1 SLFVSSP
8 EVSNGICSS
17 KDIRNNVTNLRSL
30 ENCTVIEGHLKIIL
44 MFKTKPE
51 DFRGV
56 SYPKLTV
63 VTDFLLLFRVYGMES
78 LKDLFPNLT
87 VIRGNNL
94 FFNYALV
101 FFEMLQLRDIGLH
114 SLMNITRGAVRIEKN
129 PDLCYL
135 STLDWSKILDTVED
149 NYIVSNKNDRECGD
163 VCPGA
168 LAKGKATC
176 QQTTINGNFNERCWT
191 HKHCQRSKTLVCP
204 TSCKHRACTR
214 DHQCCHE
221 QCLGGCSE
229 PHNSSSCVACKNLQ
243 HQEACVDRCPQ
254 GYYTYRGWRCVPF
267 SFCQDL
273 HNKCQQSKNSDCQQ
287 FVIHNGACIPECPSG
302 YTTVNSSTLVC
313 TPCAGLCPKVCMGLK
328 MVDSVTAAQALRGCT
343 VLNGSMDINLR
354 GGNNIA
360 AELEANLGQL
370 EEITGFLKVRRSYAL
385 VSLSFLRNLRV
396 IRGDTLM
403 DGGYSFYAHDNQNLR
418 QLWDW
423 TQHNLSIL
431 QGRMFFQLNAKL
443 CMSEIRKMEE
453 VTGTRDRHTKN
464 NIVSKTNGD
473 QASCKNRT
481 LRFTQVRATHD
492 KIMIKWE
499 PFWPPDFRDLLGF
512 MVFYKEAPYPNV
524 TEFDGQDACGSNWVI
539 IDLDPQPGQQR
550 ETHNRS
556 QPWTQYAIM
565 VKTQLSASDEH
576 QVLGAKS
583 KITYVRTD
591 ATKPSVPL
599 DPISSSNSSSQIL
612 LKWKPPTDPNGNITH
627 YLVYCQQQP
636 EASELY
642 KFDYC
647 QKGMKLPSRVPTQV
661 DSDEEAKW
669 NQTED
674 EGQGGRCCACPKTE
688 KQLKKEAE
696 DSEYRKTFE
705 NYIHNE
711 VFLSTRQR
719 RSAMGVANETQPAFV
734 TKPPTLPEGYSTSGP
749 DDDEDGAESTKIQL
763 TVFSKEST
771 VISGLRHFTSYQI
784 DVLAC
789 NHPTNPS
796 RCSMA
801 AFVSARTMPEDKADD
816 IVGPISYDV
825 SEYSVQIKWL
835 EPKAPNGMII
845 LYEVNYK
852 RLGDT
857 EELHHCVSR
866 KMYQQSE
873 GCRLRVV
880 HPGNYTVRIRA
891 TSLAGNGSWTDPT
904 HFYVQDLRKRH
915 TPQTGLNTVQMHCT
929 TPPHAL
935 TLNSTSL
942 FFPPRQTQG
951 PSGPLYTSSN
961 PEYLSAADMYEPDD
975 WEVGRDK
982 INILRELGQGSFGM
996 VYEGIAK
1003 DIVKG
1008 EPETHVAVKTVN
1020 ESASLRERIEFLN
1033 EASVMK
1039 GFTCHHVVRLM
1050 GVVSKGQPTL
1060 VVMELMTHG
1069 DLKSYL
1075 RCLRPDSENNPTGSP
1090 PPTLREMVQMTA
1102 EIADGM
1108 AYLNAKK
1115 FVHRDLAARNCM
1127 VAQDFTVKI
1136 GDFGMTRDI
1145 YETDY
1150 YRKGGKGLL
1159 PVRWMAPES
1168 LKDGVFTAHSDCW
1181 SFGVVLWEISTLA
1194 EQPYQGLSNEQ
1205 VLKFVM
1211 DGGYLDRPDNCADR
1225 LHNLMSMCWQYNP
1238 KLRPSF
1244 QEIIE
1249 MLHKDLHQSFQEVS
1263 FYYSQE
1269 NKPPEQEDFDLDMD
1283 NMESIP
1289 LDPSSYSQRGDHSSS
1304 YSQRGDH
1311 SSSYTQRGDHSSSY
1325 SQRGDHSSSYSQRG
1339 DHSSSYSQRG
1349 DHSSSYSQRGDH
1361 SSERDEAGSSLGLR
1375 QNNYEEHIPYT
1386 HMNGGKTNGQ
1396 QTLALPR
1403 SSPS

>member
-1 SLFVSSP
+1 
-8 EVSNGICSS
+8 
-17 KDIRNNVTNLRSL
+17 
-30 ENCTVIEGHLKIIL
+30 
-44 MFKTKPE
+44 
-51 DFRGV
+51 
-56 SYPKLTV
+56 
-63 VTDFLLLFRVYGMES
+63 
-78 LKDLFPNLT
+78 
-87 VIRGNNL
+87 
-94 FFNYALV
+94 
-101 FFEMLQLRDIGLH
+101 
-114 SLMNITRGAVRIEKN
+114 
-129 PDLCYL
+129 
-135 STLDWSKILDTVED
+135 
-149 NYIVSNKNDRECGD
+149 
-163 VCPGA
+163 
-168 LAKGKATC
+168 
-176 QQTTINGNFNERCWT
+176 
-191 HKHCQRSKTLVCP
+191 
-204 TSCKHRACTR
+204 
-214 DHQCCHE
+214 
-221 QCLGGCSE
+221 
-229 PHNSSSCVACKNLQ
+229 
-243 HQEACVDRCPQ
+243 
-254 GYYTYRGWRCVPF
+254 
-267 SFCQDL
+267 
-273 HNKCQQSKNSDCQQ
+273 
-287 FVIHNGACIPECPSG
+287 
-302 YTTVNSSTLVC
+302 
-313 TPCAGLCPKVCMGLK
+313 MGLK

-423 TQHNLSIL
+423 TQHSLSIL

-473 QASCKNRT
+473 QASCENQE

-539 IDLDPQPGQQR
+539 IDLDPPARATDGNAQQEPG
-550 ETHNRS
+550 TLILALK
-556 QPWTQYAIM
+556 PWTQYAIM

-711 VFLSTRQR
+711 VFLLKSTRQR

-904 HFYVQDLRKRH
+904 HFYVQDLRVDPSNLLIIIGPVIFIVLLILVAAGGFVIFRKK
-915 TPQTGLNTVQMHCT
+915 
-929 TPPHAL
+929 
-935 TLNSTSL
+935 
-942 FFPPRQTQG
+942 QTQG

-1311 SSSYTQRGDHSSSY
+1311 SSSY
-1325 SQRGDHSSSYSQRG
+1325 
-1339 DHSSSYSQRG
+1339 SQRG

-1375 QNNYEEHIPYT
+1375 QNNYEEHILYT